1 MDFFS
6 IFITLFLIMDPFGN
20 IPIFLSVLEKVDP
33 KRRRKVLIRE
43 LFFALFIII
52 ITALTGKHIISFL
65 GLRQESISIAGGII
79 LFLISIKMIF
89 PYQMFKM
96 QDDEETE
103 PFIVP
108 LAIPLIV
115 GPSLLAVMLLFSSA
129 HAANMLKLI
138 MAGSLAWL
146 VTFIILLSS
155 TFLVRFLKK
164 KGLVAAERLMG
175 MILVALSVQLFLDGI
190 SRYLNQ

>member
-1 MDFFS
+1 
-6 IFITLFLIMDPFGN
+6 
-20 IPIFLSVLEKVDP
+20 
-33 KRRRKVLIRE
+33 
-43 LFFALFIII
+43 
-52 ITALTGKHIISFL
+52 
-65 GLRQESISIAGGII
+65 
-79 LFLISIKMIF
+79 MIF

-138 MAGSLAWL
+138 MAGSSAWL
-146 VTFIILLSS
+146 VTFIILLLS

>member
-20 IPIFLSVLEKVDP
+20 IPVFLSILDKVDP
-33 KRRRKVLIRE
+33 KRRRKILIRE
-43 LFFALFIII
+43 LFFALIIII
-52 ITALTGKHIISFL
+52 ITALAGKHIISFL

-89 PYQMFKM
+89 PYQIFKM
-96 QDDEETE
+96 EEDADTE

-115 GPSLLAVMLLFSSA
+115 GPSLLAVMLLFSSSLA
-129 HAANMLKLI
+129 GNLTTLI
-138 MAGSLAWL
+138 MAGSSAWL

-155 TFLVRFLKK
+155 TFLVKYLTK

-175 MILVALSVQLFLDGI
+175 MILVVLSVQLFLDGI

>member
-129 HAANMLKLI
+129 HALRANI
-138 MAGSLAWL
+138 GE
-146 VTFIILLSS
+146 T
-155 TFLVRFLKK
+155 
-164 KGLVAAERLMG
+164 
-175 MILVALSVQLFLDGI
+175 I
-190 SRYLNQ
+190 S